1 MIHFEVKSKKLNL
14 GKRKGQTVFYAK
26 RKHYDRVSLKEV
38 ENEIVYSTSLT
49 HADVRAAISALSRF
63 VLRALVRFAPK
74 ADMRRSAQRVSIG
87 VHNPKAKDAKPKAP
101 QPGKPGGD
109 SGQPGGGGVGI

>member
-49 HADVRAAISALSRF
+49 HADV
-63 VLRALVRFAPK
+63 
-74 ADMRRSAQRVSIG
+74 
-87 VHNPKAKDAKPKAP
+87 
-101 QPGKPGGD
+101 
-109 SGQPGGGGVGI
+109 